1 MKKGKLLFASCIFIL
16 FVLIF
21 LNNVESAIPSQAA
34 NDSNNVYRCGDI
46 NSSGSYILNQSFSP
60 SESCLNISANNVI
73 LDFAGFNISCFAT
86 SVLNDANN
94 CGSAVI
100 LSGNGTIIKNGKII
114 FENRGTGGISATST
128 SNNTIENMT
137 IQTRLGQGILLTNSK
152 NGTIRN
158 NTLKLNGVGIQL
170 FEDSDNNLFMITL
183 FIPPHILDSFLPQQG
198 VRQVIIPYIITP

>member
-1 MKKGKLLFASCIFIL
+1 MCGIFAYLGK
-16 FVLIF
+16 
-21 LNNVESAIPSQAA
+21 
-34 NDSNNVYRCGDI
+34 
-46 NSSGSYILNQSFSP
+46 
-60 SESCLNISANNVI
+60 
-73 LDFAGFNISCFAT
+73 
-86 SVLNDANN
+86 
-94 CGSAVI
+94 
-100 LSGNGTIIKNGKII
+100 
-114 FENRGTGGISATST
+114 
-128 SNNTIENMT
+128 NNTIENMT